1 MTSTTNV
8 RRGLAVLAFGAFAA
22 GAFAAGAIGALA
34 LATAPPARAFDAKLV
49 DQSVVRILVV
59 GVKANGERVCC
70 LTGTGFVVAPDMV
83 ATNAHVVDDDE
94 LKKAGA
100 TSSIIVL
107 PDGSLKNLKQGKL
120 VWRSDELDLAI
131 VNFPGLNR
139 PVIAVHAG
147 TPLDYPPKGEKVFAV
162 GFPGIADKLIREES
176 QISVVST
183 VTQGVVGKIVV
194 GVSAV
199 EKFGTKSRP
208 IVQHNAPFN
217 PGNSGGPLLDDCNVV
232 VGVNTI
238 VPRVLVEMR
247 RVEGGT
253 VGVGDNPA
261 GVFVSP
267 HISNLIEAAK
277 SAPELKGLTLR
288 TTTETCETGAAGGM
302 PGWVWVLIGGFGL
315 VAVAALVL
323 ALRKGKTREIVRVV
337 ESYSGWIRRKGG
349 QGHTGAPTGAAARQP
364 APDTSTALPG
374 GRPPTGQPR
383 SGAPA
388 AATAAEPRPHP
399 AQTGTWILAGVS
411 PAGTPVRLVISP
423 EELAAAN
430 ANDPPGLVVGRSAT
444 MAQKLLDDAS
454 VSRRHAR
461 VYETTAGIAIED
473 LQSAYGT
480 KVNGTAL
487 KPGEPVSLE
496 IGDEVSFGAVTLRL
510 SPG

>member
-1 MTSTTNV
+1 MTQPTFV
-8 RRGLAVLAFGAFAA
+8 RLGLAVLALAA
-22 GAFAAGAIGALA
+22 AAVGPSPVA
-34 LATAPPARAFDAKLV
+34 AFDAKIV

-59 GVKANGERVCC
+59 GVKPNGERVCC
-70 LTGTGFVVAPDMV
+70 LTGTGFVVAPDTV
-83 ATNAHVVDDDE
+83 ATNAHVVDDSE

-100 TSSIIVL
+100 TSSIIVV
-107 PDGSLKNLKQGKL
+107 PDGDLKNLKQGKVL
-120 VWRSDELDLAI
+120 WRSDELDLAV
-131 VNFPGLNR
+131 VNFAGLNR
-139 PVIAVHAG
+139 PVITLHAG
-147 TPLDYPPKGEKVFAV
+147 TPLDYPPKGEKVYAV
-162 GFPGIADKLIREES
+162 GFPGIADKLIREEN
-176 QISVVST
+176 QISLVST

-238 VPRVLVEMR
+238 VPRVLVEVR

-288 TTTETCETGAAGGM
+288 TTTAACETGAAGGA
-302 PGWVWVLIGGFGL
+302 PVWLWPLIGVFGL

-349 QGHTGAPTGAAARQP
+349 QGAAATGHTGAPTGAAARRSGT
-364 APDTSTALPG
+364 AESGTALPTQ
-374 GRPPTGQPR
+374 RVPT
-383 SGAPA
+383 GAPA
-388 AATAAEPRPHP
+388 AGAEPGAAPVAAGPKPHP
-399 AQTGTWILAGVS
+399 AATGTWILAGVS
-411 PAGTPVRLVISP
+411 PAGTPVRLVLTP
-423 EELAAAN
+423 EELAAASS
-430 ANDPPGLVVGRSAT
+430 NDPPGLVIGRSAT
-444 MAQKLLDDAS
+444 MAQKMLDDAS

-461 VYETTAGIAIED
+461 IYETTAGIAIED

-487 KPGEPVSLE
+487 KPGEPVSLD
-496 IGDEVSFGAVTLRL
+496 IGDEVGFGAVTLRL

>member
-1 MTSTTNV
+1 MKQPTFV
-8 RRGLAVLAFGAFAA
+8 RLGLA
-22 GAFAAGAIGALA
+22 ILA
-34 LATAPPARAFDAKLV
+34 LAAAAVGPRPAAAFDAKIV

-59 GVKANGERVCC
+59 GVKPNGERVCC
-70 LTGTGFVVAPDMV
+70 LTGTGFVVGPDMV
-83 ATNAHVVDDDE
+83 ATNAHVVDDTE
-94 LKKAGA
+94 LKNAGA
-100 TSSIIVL
+100 TSSIIVV
-107 PDGSLKNLKQGKL
+107 PDGDLKNLKQGK
-120 VWRSDELDLAI
+120 VMWRSDELDLA
-131 VNFPGLNR
+131 VVSFPGLNR
-139 PVIAVHAG
+139 PVITLHAG
-147 TPLDYPPKGEKVFAV
+147 TPLEYPPKGEKVYAV
-162 GFPGIADKLIREES
+162 GFPGIADKLIREEN
-176 QISVVST
+176 QISLVST

-238 VPRVLVEMR
+238 VPRVLVEVR

-288 TTTETCETGAAGGM
+288 TTTAACETGAVGGT
-302 PGWVWVLIGGFGL
+302 PVWIWPLIGVFGL

-349 QGHTGAPTGAAARQP
+349 QGAASSGHSGAPTGAAARRSGP
-364 APDTSTALPG
+364 ADTATALPTP
-374 GRPPTGQPR
+374 RTPTGAPPPA
-383 SGAPA
+383 SEPA
-388 AATAAEPRPHP
+388 AAAPQPHP
-399 AQTGTWILAGVS
+399 AATGTWILAGVA
-411 PAGTPVRLVISP
+411 PAGTPVRLVLTP
-423 EELAAAN
+423 EELAAASS
-430 ANDPPGLVVGRSAT
+430 NDPPGLVIGRSAT
-444 MAQKLLDDAS
+444 MAQKMLDDAS

-461 VYETTAGIAIED
+461 IYETTAGIAIED

-487 KPGEPVSLE
+487 KPGEPVSLD